1 MDDYLPWTHML
12 TVRVPAAINADEVSA
27 IIQAEV
33 IGPLSRLVS
42 RDLNA
47 SCRICGVGVTTRHH
61 GRHGH
66 ILIHATQA
74 LPLINYE
81 QAPQEYVR
89 IRCRLR
95 QSQHSKTS
103 RLTNGH
109 HTIELTPIRSMT
121 GSICYIDDHFNKFAD
136 AAQITFSDKHIR
148 RLFEQLQAA

>member
-1 MDDYLPWTHML
+1 MDDYLPWQYML
-12 TVRVPAAINADEVSA
+12 TVRAPNATNSDEVSA

-33 IGPLSRLVS
+33 IAPLSRLVS

-47 SCRICGVGVTTRHH
+47 GCRICGEGVTTQHH

-74 LPLINYE
+74 LPLIDYE
-81 QAPQEYVR
+81 QAPQEYER
-89 IRCRLR
+89 IRRCLR
-95 QSQHSKTS
+95 KAQHSKS
-103 RLTNGH
+103 RKLTNGH
-109 HTIELTPIRSMT
+109 HTIVLTPIRSMT
-121 GSICYIDDHFNKFAD
+121 GSTHYIDSHFSQFTD